1 MHTPLAGTA
10 LHRDSHLRRR
20 DCSPL
25 SATISRSD
33 AAASFC
39 RFATASPCA
48 RENCESVMRALKRTL
63 VQYECAPCIEC
74 CQMFSIAA
82 RTSPDAGRG
91 DKDRASQSRASQ
103 QLGRRHASIT
113 LRVCIVSCSQANRFP
128 MPRTPAAQRVGHC
141 HVW

>member
-1 MHTPLAGTA
+1 MHTPHAGTTCIMTVTCGVVTA
-10 LHRDSHLRRR
+10 RRYQQQLAAR
-20 DCSPL
+20 C
-25 SATISRSD
+25 

-39 RFATASPCA
+39 GVAKASPLCSGKLREHDASTEADA
-48 RENCESVMRALKRTL
+48 RAVVVRALHRG
-63 VQYECAPCIEC
+63 

-91 DKDRASQSRASQ
+91 DKDGASQSRASQ

-128 MPRTPAAQRVGHC
+128 MP
-141 HVW
+141 